1 MLPSYHPSPYIVM
14 PATFGPGKKGP
25 SNLTPNTLILVLTR
39 ARTLHQVRGA
49 IEGAGAL
56 LLGVMGGG
64 GGEGDSLYGGGAPHP
79 NPDH

>member
-39 ARTLHQVRGA
+39 ARTRTRTPNQARRAPSFWLHPTPT
-49 IEGAGAL
+49 
-56 LLGVMGGG
+56 
-64 GGEGDSLYGGGAPHP
+64 PHQA
-79 NPDH
+79 